1 MMMMKIFRALGYIAF
16 SLMLLLGLL
25 CGAILSI
32 GGSAQYMN
40 TLFLRHADP
49 GVTGVDTAEYPAL
62 AQKIT
67 AYLLG
72 QADTF
77 QTTLSVHGQTREAFS
92 EKELT
97 HMQDVRNLFALCK
110 TLLIVSIVCVLLWL
124 ILAFIYQ
131 HGLSQLTARTY
142 LITSACLAVLGLGL
156 AIWAAIDFHTLFTL
170 FHKVFFTNDLW
181 QLDPKQDLLLQLM
194 PTGFF
199 VDYAARIGLFWLC
212 GAMIFAIAACIYL
225 KKRKQRT

>member
-1 MMMMKIFRALGYIAF
+1 MNRYLRAFGCIIF

-25 CGAILSI
+25 CGAILSV
-32 GGSAQYMN
+32 GGSARYMN

-49 GVTGVDTAEYPAL
+49 GITGVDTAEYPVL
-62 AQKIT
+62 ARKIT

-97 HMQDVRNLFALCK
+97 HMRDVRNLFALCK
-110 TLLIVSIVCVLLWL
+110 TLLLVSIACVLLWL
-124 ILAFIYQ
+124 A
-131 HGLSQLTARTY
+131 LSFVDRRRLPHLTARTY
-142 LITSACLAVLGLGL
+142 LITGACVAVLGLGL
-156 AIWAAIDFHTLFTL
+156 AIWAALNFHTLFTL
-170 FHKVFFTNDLW
+170 FHKVFFTNNLW
-181 QLDPKQDLLLQLM
+181 QLDPRQDLLLQLM

-212 GAMIFAIAACIYL
+212 GAVIFAIAALMYL